1 MQHSLSNSELN
12 SLILPQCALVTG
24 AQGGI
29 GQAIVKSLSSY
40 GVKIIALDMTLND
53 LERDENQAVEQIRCD
68 ITDIK
73 QINQV
78 WSRLLE
84 QGTKIDCLI
93 NNAGIYPAV
102 GWDDYTT
109 ELAHKVINTNLIGV
123 FMMSQS
129 FARQTSQGG
138 IINVSSVSAFL
149 GSSDPLYGA
158 SKAGLIG
165 LTKSMALALAPGI
178 RVNAI
183 APSVVNTSMREVIP
197 PEVLMRYRQRE
208 LLPSGIEPE
217 AIANAVV
224 FLASSLS
231 QNVTGSTIDV
241 NNGVYLR

>member
-1 MQHSLSNSELN
+1 MRQSLSNLELN
-12 SLILPQCALVTG
+12 SLTLPQCALVTG

-29 GQAIVKSLSSY
+29 GKAIVKSLSSY
-40 GVKIIALDMTLND
+40 GVKIIALDMKLND
-53 LERDENQAVEQIRCD
+53 LEIDENQAVEQIQCD
-68 ITDIK
+68 ITEIK

-84 QGTKIDCLI
+84 EGTQVDCLI

-102 GWDDYTT
+102 GWDDYTL

-165 LTKSMALALAPGI
+165 LTKSMALTLSPRI

-183 APSVVNTSMREVIP
+183 APSVVNTSMMDAIP
-197 PEVLMRYRQRE
+197 PEVLKRYRQRE
-208 LLPSGIEPE
+208 LLSSGIEPE

-224 FLASSLS
+224 YLASSLS

-241 NNGVYLR
+241 NNGIYLR